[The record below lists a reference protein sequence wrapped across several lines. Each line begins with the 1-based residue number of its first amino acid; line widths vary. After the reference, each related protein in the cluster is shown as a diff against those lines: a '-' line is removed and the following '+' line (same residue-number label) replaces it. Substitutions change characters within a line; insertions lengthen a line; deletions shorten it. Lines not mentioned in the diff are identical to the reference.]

1 MKEEVI
7 ELEAIWYGGGYHFRL
22 LNDKTGLVLDLD
34 DYNESKKPSQIED
47 SKIINFWKKV
57 EELGVW
63 QWHKKLSLL
72 ETKISTFTL
81 WL

>member
-7 ELEAIWYGGGYHFRL
+7 ELKAIWYGGGFHFRL

-47 SKIINFWKKV
+47 SKIINFWKK
-57 EELGVW
+57 ESPEKNE
-63 QWHKKLSLL
+63 KKP
-72 ETKISTFTL
+72 EIGRAHV
-81 WL
+81 